1 MPNIHQYNQYFLKEL
16 SKLNENQRTAVTTIE
31 GPVLVIAGPGTGKT
45 HILASRIGRIL
56 METDTQA
63 HNLLCL
69 TFTDAGVTAMR
80 NRLLQLI
87 GPEAHRV
94 HIFTFHSF
102 CNNIIRRNWEQF
114 GIQEMELLSDLERI
128 EIVQQLLERLPYQH
142 PLIRGKSD
150 IYYYNKHLQELF
162 KRMKT
167 EDWSVAL
174 LNEKIDTYLAQL
186 PERDEFK
193 YKVNRKNYRKGEPKT
208 KEIVEET
215 IRMERLRAAV
225 ALYPSYLT
233 AMHELHRYDY
243 DDMILWVLRA
253 FEENENLLRNYQE
266 QYLYLLIDEYQDT
279 NGAQN
284 NVLKKLM
291 SFWENPNI
299 FIVGD
304 DDQAIYEFQ
313 GAQLK
318 SLVDFYEQYEQELTL
333 VVLKEN
339 YRSSQH
345 ILEASRAVIS
355 ENKRRVI
362 HNLQQLGV
370 DKHLIA
376 SNTKVAASVILPKVI
391 EFPNRLHEMTAI
403 VQQIETLQKSD
414 FPLNQI
420 AVIYAKHKQAKNLV
434 TLLDKKAIPYYT
446 KKRVNILET
455 PLIKQV
461 LTLLQYIQRERLE
474 PYSGEDLLF
483 ELLHYPFFNIKARDL
498 ARMSLKI
505 RTQPNPH
512 WRELIGNVVFLESLA
527 PINVENSLKTADF
540 LEKIILD
547 SGNLALP
554 NLIERL
560 INQSGLLNYVL
571 SQSESVWYVQIITT
585 FFDFVQRE
593 SDKNVALDLTSLL
606 RMLHNMRSNDLEIPL
621 EKTIDAGNG
630 VQLLTAHSAKGLE
643 FQYVFILDAVSDA
656 WEKETTAFRQF
667 KYPDTLTYEL
677 VEDHLEARRRLFYV
691 ATTRAKE
698 HLYLS
703 YSRVGNDEKKLMRT
717 QFIDELLRYTP
728 IQVEEQELSRAS
740 LLQTQALMLTELLPP
755 QLSEPDKGWIDSILA
770 NFKLT
775 ITTFNQYLDCPL
787 SFYYQSILKMP
798 SSMSESGCYG
808 IAMHHALGK
817 WYAKMQASRSKTFP
831 KKETLLRFYQ
841 KELDQRQNRFSPLSF
856 QRYSAKGRYNL
867 SAFYDQYADQLPTDV
882 RVELALM
889 HLEIEGIPVEGRLDL
904 VEISEQGTIQI
915 LDYKTGKFVAN
926 KVAEPSKKQPYGGIY
941 WRQLAFYKLLFEA
954 AQLGTVHQTVIHYLE
969 LDDTDKSKQR
979 IVQFKPASLALIKT
993 LIKETYEKITLH
1005 HDFYQGCGKD
1015 DCKWCALAKQQLSTA
1030 SFADEEGEELDD

>member
-16 SKLNENQRTAVTTIE
+16 AKLNENQREAVTTIE

-63 HNLLCL
+63 HNILCL

-80 NRLLQLI
+80 SRLLQLI

-114 GIQEMELLSDLERI
+114 GVQEMELLSDLERI
-128 EIVQQLLERLPYQH
+128 EIVQQLLEKLPYEH

-150 IYYYNKHLQELF
+150 IYYFNKHLQDLF

-186 PERDEFK
+186 PEREEFK
-193 YKVNRKNYRKGEPKT
+193 YKVNRKTYRKGDLKT
-208 KEIVEET
+208 KDIAEET
-215 IRMERLRAAV
+215 VRMERLRAAV
-225 ALYPSYLT
+225 ALYPSYLKS
-233 AMHELHRYDY
+233 MKDLLRYDY

-284 NVLKKLM
+284 HVLKKLM

-318 SLVDFYEQYEQELTL
+318 SLIDFYEQYEQDLKL

-370 DKHLIA
+370 DKHLVA
-376 SNTKVAASVILPKVI
+376 ANVTVAASEIVPKVI
-391 EFPNRLHEMTAI
+391 EFPNRLHEITAI
-403 VQQIETLQKSD
+403 VQQIEALQKID

-420 AVIYAKHKQAKNLV
+420 AVIYAKHKQAKSLV

-446 KKRVNILET
+446 KRRVNILET

-461 LTLLQYIQRERLE
+461 LTLLNYIQRERFE
-474 PYSGEDLLF
+474 PYSGEEFLF

-498 ARMSLKI
+498 ARMSLTL
-505 RTQPNPH
+505 RGQQNQH
-512 WRELIGNVVFLESLA
+512 WRELIGDCSFLENLKN
-527 PINVENSLKTADF
+527 IQVENVLNTADF
-540 LEKIILD
+540 LEKIILE
-547 SGNLALP
+547 SGNLSLP
-554 NLIERL
+554 NLIENL
-560 INQSGLLNYVL
+560 INQSGLLRYVL
-571 SQSESVWYVQIITT
+571 TLPDASWYLQIVTT

-593 SDKNVALDLTSLL
+593 SDKKPALDLTSLL

-630 VQLLTAHSAKGLE
+630 IQLLTAHSAKGLE
-643 FQYVFILDAVSDA
+643 FQYVFILDAVTDA
-656 WEKETTAFRQF
+656 WEKETGAFRQF

-677 VEDHLEARRRLFYV
+677 TEDHLEARRRLFYV

-698 HLYLS
+698 HLQIS
-703 YSRVGNDEKKLMRT
+703 YGRVGNDEKKLVRS
-717 QFIDELLRYTP
+717 QFIDELLSYDV
-728 IQVEEQELSRAS
+728 IQVEEQEMSRAS
-740 LLQTQALMLTELLPP
+740 LLQTQALMLTELQPP
-755 QLSEPDKGWIDSILA
+755 QLTEPDKAWIDSILLD
-770 NFKLT
+770 FKLT
-775 ITTFNQYLDCPL
+775 ITTLNQYLDCPL
-787 SFYYQSILKMP
+787 SFYYQTILKVP
-798 SSMSESGCYG
+798 STMSESGYYG
-808 IAMHHALGK
+808 VAMHNALRQ
-817 WYAKMQASRSKTFP
+817 WYAKMLKSKTKTFP
-831 KKETLLRFYQ
+831 KKEILIKGYE
-841 KELDQRQNRFSPLSF
+841 KELEQRKNRFSVLSF
-856 QRYSAKGRYNL
+856 QRYKAKGRYNL
-867 SAFYDQYADQLPTDV
+867 TAFYEQYAADLSKNV
-882 RVELALM
+882 RVELALT
-889 HLEIEGIPVEGRLDL
+889 HLEIGGVPVEGRLDL
-904 VEISEQGTIQI
+904 VEINAQGAIQI
-915 LDYKTGKFVAN
+915 LDYKTGKLISN

-941 WRQLAFYKLLFEA
+941 WRQLAFYKLLFETA
-954 AQLGTVHQTVIHYLE
+954 NLGIVQQTAIHYLE
-969 LDDTDKSKQR
+969 LDDADKSKQR
-979 IVQFKPASLALIKT
+979 LIQFKPTSLDFIKT
-993 LIKETYEKITLH
+993 LLKETYEKITLH

-1015 DCKWCALAKQQLSTA
+1015 DCKWCALAKQQMTTTT
-1030 SFADEEGEELDD
+1030 FGDEEGEDLDD